1 MPSVLIVDDESQ
13 VCELLERWLAT
24 AGYET
29 RIAGTADAA
38 IEAMNER
45 PASVVL
51 CDVHMPGRDGLWLT
65 EQLRARYPS
74 TAIVLATGLDE
85 IPGSALRDGVVGCL
99 LKPFQR
105 SAMLDVV
112 REGIEYHAATSLQHQ

>member
-1 MPSVLIVDDESQ
+1 MPSVLVVDDEAQ
-13 VCELLERWLAT
+13 VRELLERWLGT

-29 RIAGTADAA
+29 RSAGNADAA
-38 IEAMNER
+38 IEAMNAE

-99 LKPFQR
+99 QKPFQR
-105 SAMLDVV
+105 GVMLDVV
-112 REGIEYHAATSLQHQ
+112 REGLEYHEAASMQLR